1 MANPN
6 QIMAL
11 AVFILAASRGGAQ
24 NNQPSVKIPSS
35 YLGIAWFVELG
46 WLTEPGR

>member
-1 MANPN
+1 METP
-6 QIMAL
+6 
-11 AVFILAASRGGAQ
+11 SRK
-24 NNQPSVKIPSS
+24 SKKYSS